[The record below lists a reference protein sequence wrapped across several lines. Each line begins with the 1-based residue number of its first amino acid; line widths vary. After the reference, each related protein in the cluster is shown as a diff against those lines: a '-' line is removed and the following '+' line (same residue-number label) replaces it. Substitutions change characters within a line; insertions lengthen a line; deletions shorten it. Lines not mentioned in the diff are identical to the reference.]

1 MLKNIY
7 TGYAMDLREES
18 SDGAEFI
25 TIGKMDICRIAR
37 LLHHKH
43 NLQSKVKTAKTNR
56 KRKSFRKAFL
66 RMNKKI

>member
-1 MLKNIY
+1 
-7 TGYAMDLREES
+7 MDLREDS
-18 SDGAEFI
+18 SDGAKII
-25 TIGKMDICRIAR
+25 TIGKMNICRIAAR

-43 NLQSKVKTAKTNR
+43 NLQSKVKTAKTNL